1 MGGGDASAVELL
13 NRYVMQHGAAA
24 LQGLAGAGASPALL
38 AQLSS
43 QAESLRQM
51 EAANAWAQWGQ
62 MAPPMA
68 PQPQWAMAP
77 QWPMQAPMVDPSLAL
92 AAQQQQMALA
102 AQAQAMGAAA
112 WGGVGLAPMAQM
124 SPGMAPPPSAAW
136 PPADAA
142 DGGGGAVA
150 VLPPLPPGPGP
161 PLPAPGPP
169 LPPPRRRRPTASR
182 RRRRHR
188 RRPRRRR
195 GAGAGRG
202 GVATGEGG
210 AGVLGGAAAADAAPQ
225 PDEGGQGRHDV
236 RDVGRRV
243 VGVGRRSPALCPQRQ
258 RVGGARAAAGALS
271 PLARRDADQERGS
284 VAAGVTSVE

>member
-1 MGGGDASAVELL
+1 MGGGDESAVELL

-62 MAPPMA
+62 MAPPM
-68 PQPQWAMAP
+68 PQPPWAMAP

-124 SPGMAPPPSAAW
+124 SPGMAPPPTAAW

-142 DGGGGAVA
+142 DGGGGAPIA

-161 PLPAPGPP
+161 PLPGAGPAAPAASA
-169 LPPPRRRRPTASR
+169 PPPHGFAPAAAPA
-182 RRRRHR
+182 R

-210 AGVLGGAAAADAAPQ
+210 ARVRGGAAAADAAPQ
-225 PDEGGQGRHDV
+225 PDEGGQSRHDV

-284 VAAGVTSVE
+284 VAAGVTSV